1 MFTIKLEVKDN
12 EGLTGTTTQEIE
24 VTTEPGELNF
34 ITGAGSEIT
43 ETTAKMT
50 GVINSLGEDAITEH
64 GHCWSLFPNVSL
76 ENEHT
81 SLGTVSTTGNF
92 VSNMIGLTES
102 LKYYVKAY
110 VITSQG
116 TFYGEEVTIEAAVS
130 EKCYA
135 LFQHTYNNRWRR
147 KCLSYC

>member
-1 MFTIKLEVKDN
+1 
-12 EGLTGTTTQEIE
+12 
-24 VTTEPGELNF
+24 
-34 ITGAGSEIT
+34 
-43 ETTAKMT
+43 MT

-130 EKCYA
+130 ENVTPCSSTPTITDGEGNVYHTVEINGKCWMREN
-135 LFQHTYNNRWRR
+135 LKIGTMINNSSNQSDNGTIE
-147 KCLSYC
+147 KILL